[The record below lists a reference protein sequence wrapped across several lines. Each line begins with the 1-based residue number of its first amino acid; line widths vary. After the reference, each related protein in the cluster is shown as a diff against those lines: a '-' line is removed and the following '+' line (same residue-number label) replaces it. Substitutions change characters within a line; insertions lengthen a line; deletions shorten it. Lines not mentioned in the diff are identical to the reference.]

1 MLLYA
6 LNFVLTFLH
15 RLLTSE
21 SGVVQPFV
29 ANESGFISSRRGLPV
44 AWTFGVLVVASALLG
59 TPEAVRADHGGDHS
73 QHLFGVI
80 GSSCNDSDRCWYDCL
95 SRYGYD
101 PNSRCRSDGCYCYCS
116 DYTGP

>member
-21 SGVVQPFV
+21 SGVVQPFL

-44 AWTFGVLVVASALLG
+44 AWTVGVLVVASALLG
-59 TPEAVRADHGGDHS
+59 MPETVKANDHYCGDVS
-73 QHLFGVI
+73 ATSYCAHLCI
-80 GSSCNDSDRCWYDCL
+80 NA
-95 SRYGYD
+95 YGCPKYATCG
-101 PNSRCRSDGCYCYCS
+101 NH
-116 DYTGP
+116 